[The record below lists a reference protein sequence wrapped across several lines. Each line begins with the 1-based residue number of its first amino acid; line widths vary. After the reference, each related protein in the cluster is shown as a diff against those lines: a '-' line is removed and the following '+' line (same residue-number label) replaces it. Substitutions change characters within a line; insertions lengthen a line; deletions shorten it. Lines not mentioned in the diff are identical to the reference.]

1 MSKKETAPINLRDLI
16 LSCNDLPTVECI
28 VKEWNDA
35 KVYVRAMS
43 AKERDDWQFSRMVED
58 SEGGKTMSMEN
69 LSASLLVRV
78 LCSDPE
84 GKTRIFT
91 DDDVEEL
98 GSKSAKAIN
107 YLQEEAKKL
116 NGVTEEDQENMIKN
130 SDGLEESSGS
140 TRPEDVEE

>member
-1 MSKKETAPINLRDLI
+1 
-16 LSCNDLPTVECI
+16 
-28 VKEWNDA
+28 
-35 KVYVRAMS
+35 
-43 AKERDDWQFSRMVED
+43 
-58 SEGGKTMSMEN
+58 MEN